1 MRTFVGILL
10 LIAASTGC
18 AVRTY
23 EGTDAKGQP
32 VKLRSVTFLSW
43 GQMNRLSVGPSGL
56 KVGSISEGT
65 EVEKIA
71 PLVGAIAEGVVKGMK
86 P

>member
-1 MRTFVGILL
+1 MKLLPLFILL
-10 LIAASTGC
+10 LTGC

-23 EGTDAKGQP
+23 EGADAKGQP

-43 GQMNRLSVGPSGL
+43 GQMNRISVGPSGL

-65 EVEKIA
+65 EIEKLA
-71 PLVGAIAEGVVKGMK
+71 PLVGAVAEGVAKGMK